1 MQHLEAVSRS
11 RINANFNVLLK
22 NILYGRFQTQD
33 QSVSAV
39 LGHKN
44 VVYQRARASKAQA
57 FIEQLDLVR
66 QFMYPA
72 VNEFVSMY
80 AYLVDV
86 CHQLVEENWRRG
98 YFNQGPSMGK
108 IHLNNAVEERA
119 NKETEWVKRLYQTDL
134 DQTIRPNARYSKNAG
149 LQAADILRQ
158 YIQAYEIKSE
168 HMEQLMQEGG
178 CMDQLLVVMC
188 DMDHT
193 RQQEGGEDY
202 AHNRVDANYELFVR
216 DLTGVREAEAGVVID
231 NDSLSVVDRRLVLNP
246 QIGMGGKRRNKAGQL
261 DPYIAWRTL

>member
-44 VVYQRARASKAQA
+44 MVYQRARASQAQA

-72 VNEFVSMY
+72 INEFVSMY

-86 CHQLVEENWRRG
+86 CHQLV
-98 YFNQGPSMGK
+98 P
-108 IHLNNAVEERA
+108 
-119 NKETEWVKRLYQTDL
+119 
-134 DQTIRPNARYSKNAG
+134 
-149 LQAADILRQ
+149 
-158 YIQAYEIKSE
+158 
-168 HMEQLMQEGG
+168 
-178 CMDQLLVVMC
+178 
-188 DMDHT
+188 
-193 RQQEGGEDY
+193 
-202 AHNRVDANYELFVR
+202 
-216 DLTGVREAEAGVVID
+216 
-231 NDSLSVVDRRLVLNP
+231 
-246 QIGMGGKRRNKAGQL
+246 
-261 DPYIAWRTL
+261 AWGRSI